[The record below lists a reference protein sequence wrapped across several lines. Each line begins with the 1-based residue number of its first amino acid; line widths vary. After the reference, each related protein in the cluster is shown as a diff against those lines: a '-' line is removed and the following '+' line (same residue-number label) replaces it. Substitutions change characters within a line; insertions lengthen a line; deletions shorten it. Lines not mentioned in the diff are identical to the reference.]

1 MKPLQS
7 CICQFFLL
15 YNVMVSCVLRNLCP
29 LLVRSDGDGAWPL
42 ERAAEILR
50 LLDGARDL
58 LLTPGGGVVHRVE
71 ALRGFEFSGVD
82 AAGAQVYAAEFRVVG
97 CGE

>member
-1 MKPLQS
+1 MN
-7 CICQFFLL
+7 ILL
-15 YNVMVSCVLRNLCP
+15 AGAAAVIMAGC
-29 LLVRSDGDGAWPL
+29 GDGGRRTAGRWRPTHCTL
-42 ERAAEILR
+42 LAEAYGSQG
-50 LLDGARDL
+50 D
-58 LLTPGGGVVHRVE
+58 RVE